1 MNLDELN
8 SLINVAMG
16 EEKADLVLQN
26 GSLVNVYTGE
36 ILEEHSVAVKG
47 ERIAWVGKDTR
58 NVTGPETNVIDCTGK
73 FIIPGFIDGH
83 THLIL
88 FYQADQFLRYAMRG
102 GTTTII
108 TELMEV
114 SFPLGYQGVLEY
126 LESLKNQPIKIFGVA
141 PPMVSN
147 SQSTRSRSIN
157 LEQIAELLKRDDILG
172 LGETYWSAVIE
183 RDEKILKY
191 FVETFKAGKMIAGH
205 TAGARGN
212 RLTAYAAGGVR
223 SCHEPI
229 NAAEVMERLRL
240 GLYVLIRE
248 GGIRKELAEISKIKD
263 LQLDLRQLILATD
276 SITPEQ
282 VVEEGYMEAVV
293 QKAVDLGFDPVCAI
307 QMATINV
314 AKYWNLDH
322 LIGGIA
328 PSKYADIVI
337 LQDLCNIKAEYV
349 ISNGK
354 VLSKEGRLLLEP
366 RKHTFPAWVRQSMKL
381 TKNFGPEDF
390 EINVKGASDHVS
402 VRVIEQITE
411 LVTKETIL
419 EVPIVEGKIK
429 VDLDKD
435 LIKIAAVD
443 FLTDQLKMFVG
454 IIKGLRMKKGAFASS
469 MAWDVT
475 NIVVVGADE
484 KDMAVAV
491 NRVLKLQGG
500 IVVCSNGEILAEL
513 PMSIGGYMTDLPI
526 EEIVRRLKGIQKE
539 ASGLG
544 IPFPD
549 AELSLN
555 TLTTAAIPFFRIYEE
570 GFYDMKNNCSVGLL
584 VN

>member
-1 MNLDELN
+1 MNLEELN
-8 SLINVAMG
+8 SLIKVAMG
-16 EEKADLVLQN
+16 EEKADLALQN

-47 ERIAWVGKDTR
+47 ERIAWVGKDAR

-73 FIIPGFIDGH
+73 FISPGFIDGH

-88 FYQADQFLRYAMRG
+88 FYQADQFLKYAMRG

-108 TELMEV
+108 TELMELG
-114 SFPLGYQGVLEY
+114 FPLGYQGVLEY
-126 LESLKNQPIKIFGVA
+126 LESLKDQPVKIFSVV
-141 PPMVSN
+141 PPMVTN
-147 SQSTRSRSIN
+147 SQRTRSRTLN
-157 LEQIAELLKRDDILG
+157 FEQIAELLKRDDILG

-183 RDEKILKY
+183 RDEKILNF
-191 FVETFKAGKMIAGH
+191 FVETFKAGKIIAGH

-223 SCHEPI
+223 SCHESI
-229 NAAEVMERLRL
+229 NVSDVLERLRL

-263 LQLDLRQLILATD
+263 LQLDLKQLILTTD

-282 VVEEGYMEAVV
+282 VVEEGYMETVV
-293 QKAVDLGFDPVCAI
+293 QKAIDLGFDPVCAI

-328 PSKYADIVI
+328 PSKYADIVV
-337 LQDLCNIKAEYV
+337 LPDLRNIKAEYV

-354 VLSKEGRLLLEP
+354 VLSKEGKLLIEP
-366 RKHTFPAWVRQSMKL
+366 RKYIFPAWVRQSMRLNK
-381 TKNFGPEDF
+381 KFESEDF
-390 EINVKGASDHVS
+390 EINVKSSIDPVS
-402 VRVIEQITE
+402 IRVIEQITE
-411 LVTKETIL
+411 LVTKETIM
-419 EVPIVEGKIK
+419 EVPVLDEKIK

-435 LIKIAAVD
+435 LIKIAAID
-443 FLTDQLKMFVG
+443 FLADPLKMFVG
-454 IIKGLRMKKGAFASS
+454 LIKGFRMKRGAFASS
-469 MAWDVT
+469 MAWDLT
-475 NIVVVGADE
+475 NIVVIGADE
-484 KDMAVAV
+484 RDMAVAV
-491 NRVLKLQGG
+491 NRILELQGG
-500 IVVCSNGEILAEL
+500 IAVCSNGKILAEL
-513 PMSIGGYMTDLPI
+513 PMSIGGYMSDLPI
-526 EEIVRRLKGIQKE
+526 EEIVQNLKDIQKE
-539 ASGLG
+539 SSGLG

-555 TLTTAAIPFFRIYEE
+555 TLTTAAIPFFRICEE
-570 GFYDMKNNCSVGLL
+570 GFYDMKNNRSVGLL
-584 VN
+584 V

>member
-1 MNLDELN
+1 M
-8 SLINVAMG
+8 
-16 EEKADLVLQN
+16 
-26 GSLVNVYTGE
+26 E
-36 ILEEHSVAVKG
+36 IG
-47 ERIAWVGKDTR
+47 
-58 NVTGPETNVIDCTGK
+58 
-73 FIIPGFIDGH
+73 
-83 THLIL
+83 
-88 FYQADQFLRYAMRG
+88 
-102 GTTTII
+102 
-108 TELMEV
+108 
-114 SFPLGYQGVLEY
+114 FPLGYQGILEY
-126 LESLKNQPIKIFGVA
+126 LESLKNQPVKIFGMV

-157 LEQIAELLKRDDILG
+157 LEQVVELLKRDDILG
-172 LGETYWSAVIE
+172 LGETCWSAVIE
-183 RDEKILKY
+183 RDEKILNF
-191 FVETFKAGKMIAGH
+191 FVETFKAGKIIAGH

-229 NAAEVMERLRL
+229 TVADVLERLRL
-240 GLYVLIRE
+240 GFYVLIRE
-248 GGIRKELAEISKIKD
+248 GGIRKELAEISRIKN
-263 LQLDLRQLILATD
+263 LQLDLRQLILSTD

-282 VVEEGYMEAVV
+282 VVEEGYMEVVV
-293 QKAVDLGFDPVCAI
+293 QKAIGLGFDPVCAI

-337 LQDLCNIKAEYV
+337 LPDLRNIKAEYV

-354 VLSKEGRLLLEP
+354 VLSKEGKLLLEP
-366 RKHTFPAWVRQSMKL
+366 RKHTFPAWVHQSMRLK
-381 TKNFGPEDF
+381 KVFESEDF
-390 EINVKGASDHVS
+390 EINVKSVSDRVN

-419 EVPIVEGKIK
+419 EVPIMEGKIK
-429 VDLDKD
+429 VDLNKD

-443 FLTDQLKMFVG
+443 FLNDQAKMFTG
-454 IIKGLRMKKGAFASS
+454 LIKGFRMKKGAFASS

-491 NRVLKLQGG
+491 NRILELQGG

-513 PMSIGGYMTDLPI
+513 PMSIGGYMSDLPI
-526 EEIVRRLKGIQKE
+526 EQIVQNLKDIQNE
-539 ASGLG
+539 VSGLG

-555 TLTTAAIPFFRIYEE
+555 TLTTAAIPFFRICEE
-570 GFYDMKNNCSVGLL
+570 GFYDLKSNRSVDLL
-584 VN
+584 V

>member
-1 MNLDELN
+1 MNSGELN
-8 SLINVAMG
+8 SLIKVAMG
-16 EEKADLVLQN
+16 EEKADLALQN

-47 ERIAWVGKDTR
+47 ERIAWVGKDAR

-73 FIIPGFIDGH
+73 FITPGFIDGH

-88 FYQADQFLRYAMRG
+88 FYQADQFLKYAMRG

-108 TELMEV
+108 TELMELG
-114 SFPLGYQGVLEY
+114 FPLGYQGILEY
-126 LESLKNQPIKIFGVA
+126 LESLKDQPIKIFSVV
-141 PPMVSN
+141 PPMVTN
-147 SQSTRSRSIN
+147 SQRTRSRTLN
-157 LEQIAELLKRDDILG
+157 LKQIAELLKRDDILG
-172 LGETYWSAVIE
+172 LGETYWQAVVE
-183 RDEKILKY
+183 RDEKILDF
-191 FVETFKAGKMIAGH
+191 FVETFKAGKIIAGH
-205 TAGARGN
+205 SAGARGN

-223 SCHEPI
+223 SCHESI
-229 NAAEVMERLRL
+229 NVADVIERLRL

-263 LQLDLRQLILATD
+263 LQLDLRQLILTTD

-282 VVEEGYMEAVV
+282 VIEEGYLEEVV
-293 QKAVDLGFDPVCAI
+293 QKAIDMGFDPVCAI

-328 PSKYADIVI
+328 PSKYADIVV
-337 LQDLCNIKAEYV
+337 LPDLRNIKAEYV

-354 VLSKEGRLLLEP
+354 VLSKEGKLLLEP
-366 RKHTFPAWVRQSMKL
+366 RKYTFPSWVRQSMRLNK
-381 TKNFGPEDF
+381 KFEPEDF
-390 EINVKGASDHVS
+390 EINVKSSSDHVS
-402 VRVIEQITE
+402 IRVIEQISE

-419 EVPIVEGKIK
+419 EVPVSDGKIK

-435 LIKIAAVD
+435 LIKIAAID
-443 FLTDQLKMFVG
+443 FLTGPLKMFVG
-454 IIKGLRMKKGAFASS
+454 LIKGFRMKKGAFASS
-469 MAWDVT
+469 MAWDLT
-475 NIVVVGADE
+475 NIVVIGADE

-491 NRVLKLQGG
+491 NRILELQGG
-500 IVVCSNGEILAEL
+500 IAVCSNGKILAEL
-513 PMSIGGYMTDLPI
+513 PMSIGGYMSDLPI
-526 EEIVRRLKGIQKE
+526 EEIVQNLKDIQKE

-555 TLTTAAIPFFRIYEE
+555 TLTTAAIPFFRICEE
-570 GFYDMKNNCSVGLL
+570 GFYDLRNNRSVGLL
-584 VN
+584 V

>member
-1 MNLDELN
+1 MNFEELN
-8 SLINVAMG
+8 NLIKVAMG

-47 ERIAWVGKDTR
+47 ERLAWVGKDAGH
-58 NVTGPETNVIDCTGK
+58 VVGPESTVIDCTGK

-88 FYQADQFLRYAMRG
+88 FYKADQFLKYAMRG

-108 TELMEV
+108 TELMEIG
-114 SFPLGYQGVLEY
+114 FPLGYQGILEY
-126 LESLKNQPIKIFGVA
+126 LESLKDQPIKIFSVA
-141 PPMVSN
+141 PPMVTN
-147 SQSTRSRSIN
+147 SQRARSRAVN

-183 RDEKILKY
+183 RDEKILNI
-191 FVETFKAGKMIAGH
+191 FVETFKSGKIIAGH

-212 RLTAYAAGGVR
+212 RVAAYAAGGVR

-229 NAAEVMERLRL
+229 NAAEVVERLRL

-263 LQLDLRQLILATD
+263 LQLDLRQLILTTD

-282 VVEEGYMEAVV
+282 VVEEGYLEAVV
-293 QKAVDLGFDPVCAI
+293 QKAIDLGFDPVCAI

-314 AKYWNLDH
+314 AKYWNMDH

-328 PSKYADIVI
+328 PSKYADIIV
-337 LQDLCNIKAEYV
+337 LPDLRKIKAEYV
-349 ISNGK
+349 ISKGK
-354 VLSKEGRLLLEP
+354 ILSKQGKLLIEP
-366 RKHTFPAWVRQSMKL
+366 RKHTFPAWAHQSMQL

-390 EINVKGASDHVS
+390 EINVKNVSDRVS
-402 VRVIEQITE
+402 VRVVEQITE
-411 LVTKETIL
+411 LVTKETII
-419 EVPIVEGKIK
+419 EVPVQDGKIK

-443 FLTDQLKMFVG
+443 FLAEELKMFVG
-454 IIKGLRMKKGAFASS
+454 LIKGFRMKKGAFASS
-469 MAWDVT
+469 MAWDLT
-475 NIVVVGADE
+475 NIVALGADE
-484 KDMAVAV
+484 KDIAVAV
-491 NRVLKLQGG
+491 NRILELQGG
-500 IVVCSNGEILAEL
+500 IVVCSNGKILAEL
-513 PMSIGGYMTDLPI
+513 PMSIGGYMSDLPI
-526 EEIVRRLKGIQKE
+526 EEIVQNLKDIQKE

-555 TLTTAAIPFFRIYEE
+555 TLTTAAIPFFRICEE
-570 GFYDMKNNCSVGLL
+570 GFYDLKNNRSVGLL
-584 VN
+584 V